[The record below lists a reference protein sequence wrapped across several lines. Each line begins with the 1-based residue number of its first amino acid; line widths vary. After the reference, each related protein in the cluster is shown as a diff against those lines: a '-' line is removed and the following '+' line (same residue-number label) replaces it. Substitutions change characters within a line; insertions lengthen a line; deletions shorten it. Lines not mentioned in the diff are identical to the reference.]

1 MKVVFDTNVF
11 ISAFATE
18 GVCSILLKR
27 ARLKEFKLFV
37 CPVVIEEIKN
47 VLKQKFKAEKE
58 TIEEALEVIMET
70 SVFVEITEEI
80 KGVCRDRDDD
90 LILSCSLSSGANY
103 LISGDKDLL
112 ELKEYKGIKIISPRD
127 FEAML

>member
-90 LILSCSLSSGANY
+90 LILSCALSSGANY

-112 ELKEYKGIKIISPRD
+112 EVKEYKGIKIISPRD

>member
-18 GVCSILLKR
+18 GVCSVLLKR

-37 CPVVIEEIKN
+37 CPVVIEEVKN
-47 VLKQKFKAEKE
+47 VLEQKFKAEKE
-58 TIEEALEVIMET
+58 TIEEILEVIMET

-80 KGVCRDRDDD
+80 EGVCRDRDDD
-90 LILSCSLSSGANY
+90 LILSCALSSGANY

>member
-27 ARLKEFKLFV
+27 AKLKEFKLFV

-90 LILSCSLSSGANY
+90 LILSCALSSGANY